1 MSAISTIRNMGPKME
16 AQFARAGLTTAEE
29 LHALGAD
36 EAYRRL
42 VVGGHKPH
50 FIAYCALVLGLQD
63 RGWKSLSD
71 AEKPDLRKRFDAIKS
86 RPAKSELDQF
96 LDDFGLGS

>member
-42 VVGGHKPH
+42 VLGGHKPH
-50 FIAYCALVLGLQD
+50 FIAYCALVLGLQG
-63 RGWKSLSD
+63 RGWKTLGD
-71 AEKPDLRKRFDAIKS
+71 EEKAVLRARFAAIK
-86 RPAKSELDQF
+86 AKPQKSDLDRF